1 MTILWAVFAITA
13 LVGAILVVGA
23 KNPVHS
29 ALGLVVTLCSTSTLY
44 ACLHAPFLAVAQVAV
59 YAGAIMVVFIFVTML
74 LNVHREEGAA
84 CAPFRVQV
92 GAVALA
98 AAFAAIIGYLV
109 WRALPV
115 ATPAAVGA
123 DFGSTPNIGA
133 QLLGPLGLPFEIASL
148 LLLVA
153 AVGAIILAK
162 WGKP

>member
-1 MTILWAVFAITA
+1 MIILWAVFAISA

-23 KNPVHS
+23 RNPVHS
-29 ALGLVVTLCSTSTLY
+29 ALALVVTLCSTSALY

-74 LNVHREEGAA
+74 LNVHRGEAMA
-84 CAPFRVQV
+84 RAPFRVQI

-98 AAFAAIIGYLV
+98 AAFAASIGYLV
-109 WRALPV
+109 WHALPASAP
-115 ATPAAVGA
+115 ATVGA
-123 DFGSTPNIGA
+123 DFGSTPEIGA
-133 QLLGPLGLPFEIASL
+133 QLLGPLALPFEIASL

-162 WGKP
+162 WGKQ